1 MDYFI
6 NKLTKNDLINY
17 INKNKLD
24 VDIND
29 IDTVYYYI
37 KNYYKDFF
45 NDKEIILEKIKKDL
59 KPNTYS
65 TVLNL
70 INKYKSF
77 LN

>member
-6 NKLTKNDLINY
+6 NKLTKEDIINY